1 MKRMP
6 PLNPLRAFEAA
17 ARHLSMSRAAAELN
31 VTHGAVSHQVRAL
44 ETNLKVPLF
53 VRLNGALQLTPQ
65 GAALLP
71 TVTHAFGSI
80 AEAVSL
86 LAEPSREGHLTV
98 CCLPSLMTFWLLPR
112 LERFSTVH
120 PGIRLKL
127 ISSNEPRRV
136 RDDDIDIWIT
146 YGVGSWPD
154 RVAELWYE
162 PTLIPMASP
171 VLLNNKPLRAVE
183 DLRSHTLLHAD
194 DGTEWNLWLEAA
206 GIPELACGSRH
217 VMSDGHLAIEAAFH
231 GHGIALGDSLT
242 SIELLSSG
250 RLVKPLEETIIAPRA
265 FYLVWRKAARR
276 SPLVS
281 AFRTWAFAEI
291 GRAT

>member
-44 ETNLKVPLF
+44 ETSLKVPLF
-53 VRLNGALQLTPQ
+53 IRLNGSLQLTAQ

-80 AEAVSL
+80 AEAVFL
-86 LAEPSREGHLTV
+86 LAEPSREGRLNV

-120 PGIRLKL
+120 PGIRLQL
-127 ISSNEPRRV
+127 IASNDPRRV
-136 RDDDIDIWIT
+136 RDDDIDVWIT
-146 YGVGSWPD
+146 YGTGNWPD
-154 RVAELWYE
+154 RAAELWYE
-162 PTLIPMASP
+162 PRLIPLASP
-171 VLLNNKPLRAVE
+171 ILINRKPLRSVH

-194 DGTEWNLWLEAA
+194 DGTEWNHWLEAA
-206 GIPELACGSRH
+206 GIPELACGSTH

-242 SIELLSSG
+242 SIALLCSG
-250 RLVKPLEETIIAPRA
+250 RLVKPLEETIAAPRS
-265 FYLVWRKAARR
+265 FYLVWRKGARR

-291 GRAT
+291 G